1 MNFDM
6 PKDKSSI
13 IKVIGVGGGG
23 SNAVNHMYKQG
34 IEGVD
39 FIVVNT
45 DAQSLYQ
52 SPVPNKIQ
60 IGTNLTEGR
69 GAGSIPEKGK
79 EAALESV
86 EEIREAL
93 ANGTKMVFITAGM
106 GGGTGTGAAPVIA
119 SIAKEMGILT
129 VGIVTVPFAFEG
141 RKRKLQAEKGIEEIR
156 NNVDSMLII
165 CNDKLRELYGNLC
178 LSEAFAK
185 ADDVLTSAS
194 KGIAE
199 IITVTGYINVDFE
212 DVNTVMRDS
221 GVAIMGTGQAE
232 GENRATAAV
241 EEALASPLLNDN
253 NIKGAKNILLY
264 ISSGDQE
271 ISMDEVTEI
280 TEYIQYEAGSDA
292 DVIWGNGTDA
302 SLGNNICVTLVVTG
316 FSPKDDIEIGVDA
329 VVNDEKKHINQLETE
344 NNSEIERADKQE
356 IENELKLIKKTPE
369 ENTKEDKEEEEEE
382 KTEKKVFTLKDED
395 TDSFEDTIEKNNPQ
409 INDNPI
415 EFSVDH
421 NTYQTQEEESF
432 VNSDQQHYKSAED
445 FKEQY
450 EAASEKDKTAVDTE
464 NKEDKGIDNNT
475 FKERKRKLKELSN
488 SINSMTKI
496 VSTPED
502 VVEMENT
509 PAYLRKGV
517 DLKDV
522 TPSSESEISHLSI
535 NEKSDEEGNNRSSLG
550 SSNSFIHNNID

>member
-52 SPVPNKIQ
+52 SPVPSKIQ

-93 ANGTKMVFITAGM
+93 SNNTKMVFITAGM

-316 FSPKDDIEIGVDA
+316 FSPKDDVEIGFDA
-329 VVNDEKKHINQLETE
+329 SVNEEKKHINQLETE
-344 NNSEIERADKQE
+344 KNTDTVYAPENES
-356 IENELKLIKKTPE
+356 ENELKLIKKTPE
-369 ENTKEDKEEEEEE
+369 ENIKEENTEED
-382 KTEKKVFTLKDED
+382 KTEKKVFTLKDEN
-395 TDSFEDTIEKNNPQ
+395 TDETEENIEENQQQ

-415 EFSVDH
+415 EFSVDQ
-421 NTYQTQEEESF
+421 NNYQQQEEESF
-432 VNSDQQHYKSAED
+432 VSSSQQHYKSAED

-450 EAASEKDKTAVDTE
+450 DEESEKEKETSIDTE
-464 NKEDKGIDNNT
+464 NKSEKGIDNNT

-517 DLKDV
+517 DLNDV

-535 NEKSDEEGNNRSSLG
+535 NDKSDEEGNKKSGLD